1 MQYEVKN
8 LISDLTGRAGITG
21 PIPNMVEERK
31 KKEPVL
37 EVPASD
43 PAVKR
48 KNARFFPGRK
58 VS

>member
-8 LISDLTGRAGITG
+8 LISDITGRAGITG

-37 EVPASD
+37 EVPPAD

-48 KNARFFPGRK
+48 KSTRFSPGQK
-58 VS
+58 AS